1 MPITPTPPERPDA
14 EGDAHRAPVDDP
26 AVLRTFLLGLAEG
39 MTASQESVDRI
50 RADVVQI
57 ARAYGLDDVDLVV
70 LPTIAFVQTGRGDTA
85 RVALKSVQATFRF
98 DQIAEMGR
106 LLREAREAAISPG
119 DGIRRLNEIGAMPP
133 TRHWFMRTLG
143 HAMLT
148 AGLALLLAPS
158 WQAAVVGFVLGALI
172 GVAKLVRSQ
181 TLTLVLPIVA
191 SFVCALIVFLLAPY
205 VELGDPL
212 RVLIAPLATFLPGAL
227 LTTGVRELAA
237 GQMVAGTSRLGAG
250 LVQLGLLAFGILTA
264 GTVVGVGN
272 EDYLPLDA
280 STTLPWW
287 VAGIGLALYG
297 LGNYLHFAAPGRSY
311 GWVLLALGVA
321 YGAQQLGALAF
332 GSAVSGL
339 IGALVVTPFVLWIE
353 DLRRGGVPS
362 QMIFLPAFW
371 VLVPGASGVIGVTEG
386 AVAASAGIADFSAA
400 FVTVMSISLGVL
412 IGSALYRFMRRSA
425 QELSEFHIDLPTVL
439 APSDEP
445 VLSRI
450 AEATTTR
457 SSRRRDEERR
467 EGEHRDGR

>member
-311 GWVLLALGVA
+311 GWVLLALVVA

-467 EGEHRDGR
+467 EGEHPDGR

>member
-1 MPITPTPPERPDA
+1 MPITPTPPERPGA
-14 EGDAHRAPVDDP
+14 EGDAQQAPVDDP

-311 GWVLLALGVA
+311 GWVLLALVVA

-371 VLVPGASGVIGVTEG
+371 VLVPGASGLVGVTEG

>member
-311 GWVLLALGVA
+311 GWVLLALAVA